1 MSAIMVPMA
10 RPREFDEDTVLG
22 LARDAFWADGVSATS
37 VTMLCDATGLTVG
50 SIYKAFHTKDEMY
63 RRTLDDYL
71 VAGLKTSTEVLTGA
85 ETAIDGVS
93 AWLELMA
100 VQAASE
106 TPICGCYAVQAAI
119 ELAATDEWVRTRLRR
134 HDEALRSQVAAAARA
149 AIAAGDLDG
158 DPTIAARV
166 LCSAVNGI
174 QVEARKGIS
183 LDDAR
188 QILDHTLRAFRP

>member
-1 MSAIMVPMA
+1 MCDIIEIMA
-10 RPREFDEDTVLG
+10 RPREFDEGTVLRR
-22 LARDAFWADGVSATS
+22 ARNAFWADGVSATS

-63 RRTLDDYL
+63 QRTLDDYL
-71 VAGLKTSTEVLTGA
+71 VAGLETATEVLTSA

-100 VQAASE
+100 IQAAID
-106 TPICGCYAVQAAI
+106 TPVCGCYAVQAAI
-119 ELAATDEWVRTRLRR
+119 ELAATDDWVRTRLRH
-134 HDEALRSQVAAAARA
+134 HDAALRAVVAAAVRSAV
-149 AIAAGDLDG
+149 AAGDLEG
-158 DPTIAARV
+158 DPKIAARV

-174 QVEARKGIS
+174 QVEARKGID

-188 QILDHTLRAFRP
+188 QILAHTLRAFRP